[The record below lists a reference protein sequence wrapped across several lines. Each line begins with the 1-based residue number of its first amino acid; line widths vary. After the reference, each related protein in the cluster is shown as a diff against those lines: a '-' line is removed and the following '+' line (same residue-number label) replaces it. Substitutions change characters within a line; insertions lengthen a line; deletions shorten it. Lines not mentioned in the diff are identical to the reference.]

1 MKRYVSLAGALLV
14 GTVVGKERKH
24 FKGEA
29 VAAKPSEIQ
38 AAQAAVLDAPIRYD
52 SIDRRSRRTF
62 DVEYDNYT
70 ENTYNSFGVENYDD
84 DNVSYLSPATM
95 GTYES
100 IGVESFYDDEY
111 DYDYDV
117 KRRSPS
123 RRSRRSPRV
132 QYRSRSYRSRRSPY
146 AQRRSPS
153 FRSRRS
159 PHAQRRSPSYRSR
172 RSPRRQ
178 VRAYD
183 YTPSYDRFDNEDVIV
198 KIERGYAGV
207 CGIQYN
213 FPVGDTYWC
222 DDRQLGL
229 RTHCVV
235 QSSRLHLCC
244 IETDGCDD
252 LDDMKAWR
260 W

>member
-70 ENTYNSFGVENYDD
+70 ENTYNSFGVENYDEY
-84 DNVSYLSPATM
+84 NATYLSPATM
-95 GTYES
+95 GTYDS
-100 IGVESFYDDEY
+100 IGVESFYDDED

-117 KRRSPS
+117 KRRSHS
-123 RRSRRSPRV
+123 RRSRRSPHAQR
-132 QYRSRSYRSRRSPY
+132 RSRSYRSRRSP
-146 AQRRSPS
+146 
-153 FRSRRS
+153 
-159 PHAQRRSPSYRSR
+159 HAYRRSPSYRSR

-183 YTPSYDRFDNEDVIV
+183 YTPSYDRYDYEDEVAV
-198 KIERGYAGV
+198 KIERGYAGI

-222 DDRQLGL
+222 DDRALGL